1 LNCKKKVGLLK
12 TWELLT
18 ESGRVDGN
26 KRIGSDP
33 GPEVTYYYLRYL
45 CNKPT
50 KTNCLVRFIDS
61 DTPSRRVA
69 ELNWN
74 HARKSSLKA
83 IEGEP
88 RKLVLKSFMF
98 LHDTIS

>member
-1 LNCKKKVGLLK
+1 LNCKEKVGPLK
-12 TWELLT
+12 IWELLA
-18 ESGRVDGN
+18 ESGREGN

-45 CNKPT
+45 WNKPT
-50 KTNCLVRFIDS
+50 KTNCLVRLIDS
-61 DTPSRRVA
+61 DAPSWRVA

-83 IEGEP
+83 IEEEA

-98 LHDTIS
+98 LDDTIT